1 MDYETLFADRT
12 RNMGANIIR
21 EILKV
26 VSQPGMISLAGGYPA
41 PESYPFEVIQQLSSQ
56 VLAKYGTRALQYDMT
71 EGFIPLREA
80 LVPYLAQKGINT
92 TAGNICIT
100 SGSQGLLDALGKV
113 LITPGDV
120 VAVEAPTYLGALSA
134 FNPYEPRYV
143 CAAMDE
149 EGILPD
155 ALEKILATQPVKFVY
170 LVPTFQNPTGRTL
183 GLARRHQIA
192 ELITRYDV
200 LLCED
205 DPYSDL
211 RYRGEPL
218 PPLFSLIPERTVY
231 TTTLSKVFAPGLRIG
246 IGVAPEPVQRWLVLA
261 KQGVDLNT
269 STLNQAMATEYL
281 LGGYIEQQIPK
292 IISLYKPKQE
302 AMLHALDR
310 YFPDSWHYSKPEGGM
325 FIWAE
330 GPKGIDTE
338 KLYWQCVERKA
349 AFVPGKFFFPC
360 SSDGM
365 ETMRLN
371 YTMSNEEEIE
381 RGIKIIGDTIR
392 EGRY

>member
-1 MDYETLFADRT
+1 MKYENLFADRT
-12 RNMGANIIR
+12 SNMGANIIR

-26 VSQPGMISLAGGYPA
+26 VGQPGMISLAGGYPA
-41 PESYPFEVIQQLSSQ
+41 PQSYPFDIIKQLSTA
-56 VLAKYGTRALQYDMT
+56 VLEKYGTKALQYDMT

-80 LVPYLAQKGINT
+80 LVPYLAKKGIET
-92 TAGNICIT
+92 TAAGICIT

-120 VAVEAPTYLGALSA
+120 VAVEGPTYLGALSA
-134 FNPYEPRYV
+134 FNPYGPRYL
-143 CAAMDE
+143 CAAMDD

-155 ALEKILATQPVKFVY
+155 ALERILAAHAVKFIY
-170 LVPTFQNPTGRTL
+170 LVPTFQNPTGRSL
-183 GLARRHQIA
+183 GVARRHQIA
-192 ELITRYDV
+192 ELLTKYDV

-211 RYRGEPL
+211 RYRGEAL
-218 PPLFSLIPERTVY
+218 PTMYSLIPERTVY

-246 IGVAPEPVQRWLVLA
+246 ICVAPEPVRKWLVLA

-269 STLNQAMATEYL
+269 STFNQAMAAEYL
-281 LGGYIEQQIPK
+281 LGGHLEKQIPK
-292 IISLYKPKQE
+292 IIDLYKPKQE
-302 AMLHALDR
+302 VMLNALDR
-310 YFPDSWHYSKPEGGM
+310 WFPGEWHYNKPEGGM

-330 GPKGIDTE
+330 GPKGSDAE
-338 KLYWQCVERKA
+338 RLYWKCIERKA

-360 SSDGM
+360 EGEGL

-371 YTMSNEEEIE
+371 YTMSSEEEIE
-381 RGIKIIGDTIR
+381 RGIKIIGDTIK
-392 EGRY
+392 EGF

>member
-1 MDYETLFADRT
+1 MNFETLFADRT

-41 PESYPFEVIQQLSSQ
+41 PESYPFEVIRILANR
-56 VLAKYGTRALQYDMT
+56 VLEKYGTRALQYDMT

-80 LVPYLAQKGINT
+80 LVPYLAKKGIQT
-92 TAGNICIT
+92 TAGGICIT

-113 LITPGDV
+113 LITPGDI

-134 FNPYEPRYV
+134 FNPYGPRYQ
-143 CAAMDE
+143 CAEMDD
-149 EGILPD
+149 EGILPE
-155 ALEKILATQPVKFVY
+155 ALEKILASGTVKLVY
-170 LVPTFQNPTGRTL
+170 LVPTFQNPTGRCL

-211 RYRGEPL
+211 RYRGEAL
-218 PPLFSLIPERTVY
+218 PTLHSLIPERTIY
-231 TTTLSKVFAPGLRIG
+231 TTTLSKVFAPGLRLG
-246 IGVAPEPVQRWLVLA
+246 VCVAPEPVRRWLVLA

-269 STLNQAMATEYL
+269 STLNQAMAAEYL
-281 LGGYIEQQIPK
+281 LGGYLDQQIPK

-302 AMLHALDR
+302 AMLAALDR
-310 YFPDSWHYSKPEGGM
+310 FFPETWHYSRPEGGM

-330 GPKGIDTE
+330 GPQGTDTE
-338 KLYWQCVERKA
+338 KLYWKCIDRKA

-360 SSDGM
+360 DGDGL

-371 YTMSNEEEIE
+371 YTMSTEAEIQH
-381 RGIKIIGDTIR
+381 GIQIIGETIK
-392 EGRY
+392 EGF